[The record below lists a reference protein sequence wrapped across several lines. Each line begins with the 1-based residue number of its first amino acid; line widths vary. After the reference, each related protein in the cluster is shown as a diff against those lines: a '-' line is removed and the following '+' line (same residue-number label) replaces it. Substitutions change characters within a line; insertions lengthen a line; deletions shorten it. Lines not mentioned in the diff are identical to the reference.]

1 MVLESLRFFC
11 HVAQKFLS
19 SRKNVHFFEPLR
31 FISIFRVKSHKS
43 HQIHVKPK
51 FSSVTPQTRHAM
63 PRQSPTKTKM
73 LSLAQ
78 AADLYADSI
87 AQSFKPLSAPV
98 LPSAPEPDLQQQQAF
113 IASMDPALVNP
124 SPEQKRE
131 EDNFWRGSE
140 RPVLRKNAMRAGK
153 AVCNTYAIA
162 TTSKKAKTATSG
174 KDPADPATSGKD
186 PADPAT
192 SGKHPATSG
201 KHPATSGKHT
211 DTSGKHP
218 ATTGKTSCPRST
230 ASLVKRRFP
239 IMYTHTHTPFHF
251 CKSFNKYTLHFSLF
265 FSTSHTTV
273 QTYLARVFRTS
284 LFCA

>member
-1 MVLESLRFFC
+1 MPR
-11 HVAQKFLS
+11 H
-19 SRKNVHFFEPLR
+19 
-31 FISIFRVKSHKS
+31 
-43 HQIHVKPK
+43 
-51 FSSVTPQTRHAM
+51 SSV
-63 PRQSPTKTKM
+63 KM
-73 LSLAQ
+73 LSLDQ

-87 AQSFKPLSAPV
+87 AQSWKPLSAPV

-124 SPEQKRE
+124 SPEQQRE

-174 KDPADPATSGKD
+174 KDTADPATSGKDTADPATSGKD
-186 PADPAT
+186 PVDPAT

-201 KHPATSGKHT
+201 KHPATSGKHPATTGT
-211 DTSGKHP
+211 DPATTGKDP

-273 QTYLARVFRTS
+273 QTYLAQVFRTS